1 MKLYLAARP
10 DRRVELQALA
20 RSIEQLGHVVT
31 SRWLAGLGREDADN
45 ARYDLADVVVADAL
59 VLFAEESNSTAPFR
73 GRRDVEF
80 GYALRAG
87 KNLFIVGP
95 RENIFHHLPDVRRF
109 SDADELLDFLAHEAE
124 PIEPA
129 TSGRRG
135 LTRDERARLFAHV
148 ELHLRTLALYTMA
161 SRFGLGA
168 PRLSRLNLSEVTPD
182 GKTIHAVLRIGSA
195 TQLECS
201 VEPQLANVLKRFLGY
216 RCTCAHWRLS
226 IKTYRDGDI
235 ERCHLCHEDVRPRG
249 NPLFISKQR
258 RRLSPN
264 QMRHE
269 FRQHRDALGLHPG
282 LTFES
287 LLMPAEAAPI

>member
-1 MKLYLAARP
+1 MKLYLAARS

-45 ARYDLADVVVADAL
+45 ARYDLTDVVVADAL
-59 VLFAEESNSTAPFR
+59 VLFAEAPNRSAPFR
-73 GRRDVEF
+73 GGRHVEF

-87 KNLFIVGP
+87 KTMFIVGP
-95 RENIFHHLPDVRRF
+95 RENIFHELPDVRRF
-109 SDADELLDFLAHEAE
+109 SDADELLDFLAHEAGPLE
-124 PIEPA
+124 AP
-129 TSGRRG
+129 TSGRHG
-135 LTRDERARLFAHV
+135 LTREERARLFAHV
-148 ELHLRTLALYTMA
+148 EPRLRTLVLYTMA

-168 PRLSRLNLSEVTPD
+168 TRLSRLNLGEVTPD
-182 GKTIHAVLRIGSA
+182 GKTLHGALRFGSG
-195 TQLECS
+195 TQIERPI
-201 VEPQLANVLKRFLGY
+201 EPHLANVLKRFLDH

-269 FRQHRDALGLHPG
+269 FRQHRDALGLHAG

-287 LLMPAEAAPI
+287 LLMPSKAAAR